1 MFMQKIEWL
10 QQDDSLFK
18 DLPENF
24 PASIEKYRKLMAV
37 YECAIREVNT
47 KLENLDKEMEI
58 WGNRNPIQYISHRIK
73 KPRSIMAKMKRKG
86 LPVDTASIWEN
97 INDVAGMRVV
107 CSYLE
112 DIYAIADMLTRQD
125 DVFLLERKDYIKNP
139 KPSGYRSLHLIIETP
154 VFFSNVKQMVK
165 VEIQIRTIA
174 MDFWASLEHQLR
186 YKTGVD
192 IPESIREEL
201 NRIAENIHHTDI
213 EMQNINQQIQ
223 QLSEPD

>member
-1 MFMQKIEWL
+1 MQKME
-10 QQDDSLFK
+10 QEENLFT
-18 DLPENF
+18 NF
-24 PASIEKYRKLMAV
+24 PEDFPESIGKYRKLMAV

-47 KLENLDKEMEI
+47 KLENLDKELEI

-73 KPRSIMAKMKRKG
+73 SPQSILEKMKRKG
-86 LPVDTASIWEN
+86 LPVDAASIWEN

-107 CSYLE
+107 CSYLD

-139 KPSGYRSLHLIIETP
+139 KASGYRSLHLIIETP
-154 VFFSNVKQMVK
+154 VFFSNKKQMVK

-174 MDFWASLEHQLR
+174 MDFWASLEHQIR

-192 IPESIREEL
+192 IPESLRADL
-201 NRIAENIHHTDI
+201 NRIAEDIHHTDV
-213 EMQNINQQIQ
+213 EMQNINQKIH
-223 QLSEPD
+223 QLT